1 MKDLTLKI
9 PKLPTRNVLTGAVV
23 NWDDDEM
30 AGLGDTP
37 ENLTLAWKDLSVY
50 RKKKTQTSIWRSAT
64 YEEVKVLHGV
74 SGVVSSGNL
83 VALMGSSGAGKTTL
97 LAAISR
103 RDKSAT
109 TGYLMLNGRLAGA
122 DLIARISG
130 FVPQED
136 LSIEDLTVAEHMEFM
151 ARLMMDK
158 RSTATTRSRRVQQL
172 LGELGISNCTRTKLK
187 ALSGGERKRVALAVQ
202 LLNDP
207 PILFCDEPTTGL
219 DSSAANAV
227 VSRLRRLAIGGK
239 LVVCSVHQPASGVF
253 ELFHQ
258 VVLLANGRIAFH
270 GTIEQADQFFASLN
284 FKCPVGFNAAE
295 YYVSLLGVQID
306 KEAES
311 QERIRRICNE
321 YQRSDI
327 AISIENRVGDVKD
340 ELEYFNG
347 NVDEKFVGLIISI
360 PYMGHFKELDQRD
373 IQNAE
378 GLLYLTITETI
389 FLFIYAVFITFPH
402 EVPILLRETASG
414 LYSPLP
420 YYLSKM
426 IFWIPRAI
434 ITPICFVTLVFLI
447 AGLQGGIPN
456 WIGFCFVCI
465 LCANYAN
472 AYGSFLSAV
481 FDRMETAALVSVPF
495 ELIGT
500 MFSGIYINLASASP
514 YFYWLKFVSGF
525 YYGLESIS
533 IIQWDSIETID
544 CVSIKGVPCIKTGP
558 DVLRRYGYSESHLWR
573 NCTCLVTMYCI
584 AHFIA
589 FLMVVKRRSFL
600 SATFDKLET
609 AALFAVPFDLI
620 GIMFSGIY
628 LNLNSVSKYLS
639 WVHYISSFYYGTESV
654 SILQWDS
661 ITEIKCVNIPGI
673 PCIKTGSE
681 VLKRFGYAE
690 DHFWR
695 NCIGLGIMYL
705 GFHIISFIMVVK
717 RSRGTPVY

>member
-1 MKDLTLKI
+1 MKDLGLKI

-50 RKKKTQTSIWRSAT
+50 RNKKHQTSIWRSPT

-151 ARLMMDK
+151 ARMMMDK
-158 RSTATTRSRRVQQL
+158 RSTAITRQRRIQQL
-172 LGELGISNCTRTKLK
+172 LSELGISTCTRTKLK
-187 ALSGGERKRVALAVQ
+187 ALSGGERKRVALGVQ

-219 DSSAANAV
+219 DSSAANSV

-239 LVVCSVHQPASGVF
+239 LVICSVHQPASGVF

-284 FKCPVGFNAAE
+284 YKCPVGFNAAE
-295 YYVSLLGVQID
+295 YYVSLLGVQTD
-306 KEAES
+306 KEMES
-311 QERIRRICNE
+311 HERIRRICNE

-327 AISIENRVGDVKD
+327 AAAIESRVGDVKD

-347 NVDEKFVGLIISI
+347 NSDEKNLYFERYLTLVKVNYFVQFYWLLWRNIICIKHNKSIYIAEFLLLMFVGLIISI
-360 PYMGHFKELDQRD
+360 PYMGHFTELDQRD

-389 FLFIYAVFITFPH
+389 FLFIYAVFITFPQ

-414 LYSPLP
+414 LYAPLP

-426 IFWIPRAI
+426 IFWIPRAVVE
-434 ITPICFVTLVFLI
+434 PICFVTLVFLI
-447 AGLQGGIPN
+447 AGLQGGFTN
-456 WIGFCFVCI
+456 WIGFCFVCV

-495 ELIGT
+495 DLIGT
-500 MFSGIYINLASASP
+500 MFSGIYLNLASVSP
-514 YFYWLKFVSGF
+514 YFSWLKFVSGF
-525 YYGLESIS
+525 YYGVESIS
-533 IIQWDSIETID
+533 IIQWDSIETIN
-544 CVSIKGVPCIKTGP
+544 CVNIKGVPCIKTGP
-558 DVLRRYGYSESHLWR
+558 DVLRKFGFAEEHFWR
-573 NCTCLVTMYCI
+573 NCASLATMYCL
-584 AHFIA
+584 AHTIA
-589 FLMVVKRRSFL
+589 FLMVVKR
-600 SATFDKLET
+600 
-609 AALFAVPFDLI
+609 
-620 GIMFSGIY
+620 
-628 LNLNSVSKYLS
+628 SK
-639 WVHYISSFYYGTESV
+639 
-654 SILQWDS
+654 
-661 ITEIKCVNIPGI
+661 
-673 PCIKTGSE
+673 
-681 VLKRFGYAE
+681 
-690 DHFWR
+690 
-695 NCIGLGIMYL
+695 
-705 GFHIISFIMVVK
+705 
-717 RSRGTPVY
+717 GTPVY

>member
-1 MKDLTLKI
+1 MNTMKELSLKI
-9 PKLPTRNVLTGAVV
+9 PKMPTRNVLTGAVV
-23 NWDDDEM
+23 NWDDDEL

-50 RKKKTQTSIWRSAT
+50 RKRKHQSSIWRSPT

-74 SGVVSSGNL
+74 SGIASSGNL

-103 RDKSAT
+103 RDKSAM

-136 LSIEDLTVAEHMEFM
+136 LSIEDLSVAEHMEFM

-158 RSTATTRSRRVQQL
+158 RSSKVTRSRRVQQL
-172 LGELGISNCTRTKLK
+172 LADLGVASCTRTKLK

-219 DSSAANAV
+219 DSSAASAV

-239 LVVCSVHQPASGVF
+239 LVICSVHQPASGVF

-258 VVLLANGRIAFH
+258 VVLLANGRVAFH
-270 GTIEQADQFFASLN
+270 GTNEQADNFFASLN

-295 YYVSLLGVQID
+295 YYVSLLGVQTD
-306 KEAES
+306 KEMES
-311 QERIRRICNE
+311 RDRIRRICNE
-321 YQRSDI
+321 YQRSEIAADI
-327 AISIENRVGDVKD
+327 ERRVGDVKD
-340 ELEYFNG
+340 EVEYFNG
-347 NVDEKFVGLIISI
+347 TGDGKNTHFERYLTLVKVNYFVQFYWLMWRNILSIKHNKSIWIAEFVLLMFVGLIISI
-360 PYMGHFKELDQRD
+360 PYHGHFQELDQRD

-389 FLFIYAVFITFPH
+389 FLFIYAVFITFPK

-426 IFWIPRAI
+426 IFWIPRAVI
-434 ITPICFVTLVFLI
+434 EPILFATLVFTV
-447 AGLQGGIPN
+447 AGLQGGFAN
-456 WIGFCFVCI
+456 WVGFCFVCV

-472 AYGSFLSAV
+472 AYGSFLSA
-481 FDRMETAALVSVPF
+481 TF
-495 ELIGT
+495 E
-500 MFSGIYINLASASP
+500 
-514 YFYWLKFVSGF
+514 
-525 YYGLESIS
+525 
-533 IIQWDSIETID
+533 
-544 CVSIKGVPCIKTGP
+544 
-558 DVLRRYGYSESHLWR
+558 
-573 NCTCLVTMYCI
+573 
-584 AHFIA
+584 
-589 FLMVVKRRSFL
+589 
-600 SATFDKLET
+600 KLET

-628 LNLNSVSKYLS
+628 LNLNSTNKYVAWIRYVSG
-639 WVHYISSFYYGTESV
+639 FYYGTEAV

-661 ITEIKCVNIPGI
+661 ITSIKCVKLPGV

-681 VLKRFGYAE
+681 VLERFGFV
-690 DHFWR
+690 DTHFYR
-695 NCIGLGIMYL
+695 NCVCLFIMYCVGHSIAFL
-705 GFHIISFIMVVK
+705 MVVK